1 MSDAPSWTLFG
12 AHIKRLR
19 EVRRLTQDE
28 LGARSNLSADTIR
41 RLEHQ
46 EFSPSLRT
54 LRKVSKGLG
63 ISVVGLLDSFALGDG
78 VPEELS
84 RIHALLVGR
93 SRAEI
98 TLVER
103 VLSELFAGLDRY
115 RHPRADED
123 EFDER

>member
-41 RLEHQ
+41 RLEHL

-63 ISVVGLLDSFALGDG
+63 ISVIALFNSFALAHGA
-78 VPEELS
+78 PEELS
-84 RIHALLVGR
+84 RIHALLIGR
-93 SRAEI
+93 SLADI
-98 TLVER
+98 TLLER
-103 VLSELFAGLDRY
+103 VLSELCEGLDRY
-115 RHPRADED
+115 RHPPADED
-123 EFDER
+123 ESD